1 MKEYPLI
8 VDIDD
13 TLLKTKWGDCK
24 DCGCRHYG
32 KPEPIQEEIDMVNK
46 YYDKGRTI
54 ILWTGRNWD
63 KYEMTLQNL
72 KDIGVKYHQLIMG
85 KPQGEYIDRTHN
97 YKSLKEY
104 ESAFNSDA

>member
-13 TLLKTKWGDCK
+13 TLLFTAYK
-24 DCGCRHYG
+24 DCEKCNSRRYG
-32 KPEPIQEEIDMVNK
+32 KAIPIQEEIDMVNK
-46 YYDKGRTI
+46 YYDMGRTI

-63 KYEMTLQNL
+63 KYELTLLQL
-72 KDIGVKYHQLIMG
+72 KEIGVKYHQLIMG

-104 ESAFNSDA
+104 EIAFNSDA